1 MHYSAHGSYAIE
13 QQENVLLVDAQ
24 GPFNEVTAAQY
35 HKEIKEIT
43 EQMSG
48 EPWGSLITFR
58 GNSIFT
64 PDAEQQLIETTRYR
78 QKKGMI
84 AIAVVILNSAY
95 ADMQQ
100 MQLQRIYQDCQ
111 IDFHVFSDNE
121 SAKLWLDGYIEQ
133 ASIPLQRERNI
144 KRKKFQ

>member
-1 MHYSAHGSYAIE
+1 MYYSTQGSYAIE
-13 QQENVLLVDAQ
+13 QQENVLKVDAH
-24 GPFNEVTAAQY
+24 GPFNEATAAQY
-35 HKEIKEIT
+35 HKDIIAIT
-43 EQMSG
+43 EQMPG
-48 EPWGSLITFR
+48 EPWGSLITFH

-78 QKKGMI
+78 QNKGMI

-111 IDFHVFSDNE
+111 IDFHVFSDYNN
-121 SAKLWLDGYIEQ
+121 AKLWLDGYIKQ
-133 ASIPLQRERNI
+133 AILLIDINEDKKIKKLQ
-144 KRKKFQ
+144 